1 MVFHPDGAAPDQF
14 SGPGGEPLRAGL
26 LKAGDPSVCAPPR
39 RRYYAGESRK
49 GKTGG
54 MKFTGGVQG
63 EPTGPGMRKT
73 ARAGSGCDDWRW
85 PGLSLEEA
93 LPDE

>member
-1 MVFHPDGAAPDQF
+1 
-14 SGPGGEPLRAGL
+14 
-26 LKAGDPSVCAPPR
+26 
-39 RRYYAGESRK
+39 
-49 GKTGG
+49 